1 MYKFLSS
8 HEKYIS
14 NVSLLHDHKTYINI
28 RSQEGRELLILDEIE
43 HIIVRVQAGEV
54 ESYALIVEAYQKP
67 IYRYCCRLL
76 GSRMEAEDAVQDILV
91 KAYQHI
97 DSYRP
102 LVSFSSWLYKIAY
115 HHCLNLIRKRQR
127 HLRMLSL
134 FQPDPPAES
143 PEQWMDRYIFNE
155 HLTRAL
161 QKLNT
166 EERNL
171 LVLRIFEEQSFP
183 EIAEILEKNTDA
195 VKKKY
200 RRTIIKLGK
209 MLKTK
214 KEGWKD
220 GGTKLW

>member
-1 MYKFLSS
+1 M
-8 HEKYIS
+8 
-14 NVSLLHDHKTYINI
+14 
-28 RSQEGRELLILDEIE
+28 DEIE
-43 HIIVRVQAGEV
+43 QIVVRVQGGEV

-97 DSYRP
+97 GSYQK
-102 LVSFSSWLYKIAY
+102 VASFSSWLYKIAY

-127 HLRMLSL
+127 HLNMLSL

-143 PEQWMDRYIFNE
+143 PEQLMDRYIFSE
-155 HLTRAL
+155 PLARAL
-161 QKLNT
+161 QRLNT

-183 EIAEILEKNTDA
+183 EMAEILEKNTDA

-209 MLKTK
+209 MMNTQK
-214 KEGWKD
+214 
-220 GGTKLW
+220 GGTERWGNETLLKRKS

>member
-1 MYKFLSS
+1 M
-8 HEKYIS
+8 
-14 NVSLLHDHKTYINI
+14 
-28 RSQEGRELLILDEIE
+28 DEIE
-43 HIIVRVQAGEV
+43 QIVVRVQGGEV

-97 DSYRP
+97 GSYQK
-102 LVSFSSWLYKIAY
+102 VASFSSWLYKIAY

-127 HLRMLSL
+127 HLNMLSL

-143 PEQWMDRYIFNE
+143 PEQLMDRYIFSE
-155 HLTRAL
+155 PLARAL

-183 EIAEILEKNTDA
+183 EMAEILEKNTDA

-209 MLKTK
+209 MMNTQK
-214 KEGWKD
+214 
-220 GGTKLW
+220 GGTERWGNEALLKRKS